1 MKRVILAFCLIGAVM
16 AYSAAAVLIIRSES
30 RELIAVT
37 DEIIGYNK
45 SGDSEKAS
53 EAAVKLNEKWHKF
66 ERSMSVFVRD
76 DKLNNLSA
84 SVARVEPYI
93 QSANDELEAELQ
105 NVRRQLT
112 LIYRSELPAWYN
124 IL

>member
-1 MKRVILAFCLIGAVM
+1 MKRVILAFCLIGTVM

-30 RELIAVT
+30 RELIEVT
-37 DEIIGYNK
+37 DEIIEYNK

-53 EAAVKLNEKWHKF
+53 EAAVMLNEKWHEF

>member
-1 MKRVILAFCLIGAVM
+1 M
-16 AYSAAAVLIIRSES
+16 AYSAAAVLIIRREN

-37 DEIIGYNK
+37 DEIIEYNK
-45 SGDSEKAS
+45 NGDSEKAS
-53 EAAVKLNEKWHKF
+53 EAAVRLNEGWHKF
-66 ERSMSVFVRD
+66 ERSMSVFIRD
-76 DKLNNLSA
+76 DKLNSLSA
-84 SVARVEPYI
+84 SVARIEPYI
-93 QSANDELEAELQ
+93 MSANDELEAELH